1 MIELLQRI
9 GRWLLEPLRRAL
21 ERGFGARLNPLNHL
35 GALTIYFFWV
45 VLISGIWLFIFFRTS
60 VEGAYESVEY
70 LTHEQWYLGGVMRSL
85 HRYASDAA
93 VITVALHMLRE
104 FAYDRHR
111 GMRWFSWVTGI
122 PLLWLVIPLGITGY
136 WLVWDQLGW
145 YVALTSAE
153 LMDALPIF
161 SESMAR
167 NFLSDVSLSD
177 RFFTL
182 MAFMHLIGLPLFLVF
197 GIWLHVLRING
208 PRINPPR
215 ALMAGSLAAMTVLS
229 FAFPA
234 VSQGEVD
241 MSTVPASLGLDWYYL
256 LVYPLAKA
264 WSPGWVWGLVVG
276 FSLLLCSLPW
286 VAPLRGKSP
295 ARVDLDNCNGCA
307 RCADDCPF
315 GAITMLPRSD
325 GKAYEVEAV
334 VDPALCMSCGLC
346 TGACPT
352 ATPFRRHSELVPG
365 IDMPDMPAA
374 ALRESILQAAARLAG
389 QRRILVFG
397 CRENAQTR
405 RMQAVVNDT
414 ETASLDLICSG
425 HLPPPFLDFILSRNL
440 ADGVVVAGCPGGDC
454 QYRFGTDW
462 TSLRMARQRDPHL
475 RKRVDSARL
484 ALAWEDRWQGCKDL
498 PDVVAAL
505 RATLPTAGQAGA
517 PSTPR
522 RPSAVLRRAL
532 AAAAYGVF
540 FALVAWLSVWPRF
553 QLLDTGHA
561 MVSLSFSHAGQRIR
575 ECRKLTQEELNQLPP
590 NMRKPEDC
598 PRERLP
604 VRVFFAVD
612 DTTLFDRTLTP
623 TGLWHDGSATVYQR
637 LEVPAGKQELF
648 IGMNERGQADGFD
661 YSLTQAVD
669 LAPGQHAVVE
679 FDSERGAFELRLE

>member
-1 MIELLQRI
+1 LSSATD
-9 GRWLLEPLRRAL
+9 RAL
-21 ERGFGARLNPLNHL
+21 AAGDPAARPGARLRRQAQPLNHL

-167 NFLSDVSLSD
+167 NFLSDASLSD

-182 MAFMHLIGLPLFLVF
+182 MAFKHLIGLPLFLVF

-215 ALMAGSLAAMTVLS
+215 TLMAGSLAAMTVLS

-276 FSLLLCSLPW
+276 FSLLLCCLPW

-365 IDMPDMPAA
+365 IDMPDLPAA

-389 QRRILVFG
+389 QRRIWSSAAG
-397 CRENAQTR
+397 RTR
-405 RMQAVVNDT
+405 R
-414 ETASLDLICSG
+414 
-425 HLPPPFLDFILSRNL
+425 
-440 ADGVVVAGCPGGDC
+440 PG
-454 QYRFGTDW
+454 
-462 TSLRMARQRDPHL
+462 A
-475 RKRVDSARL
+475 
-484 ALAWEDRWQGCKDL
+484 
-498 PDVVAAL
+498 
-505 RATLPTAGQAGA
+505 
-517 PSTPR
+517 
-522 RPSAVLRRAL
+522 
-532 AAAAYGVF
+532 
-540 FALVAWLSVWPRF
+540 
-553 QLLDTGHA
+553 
-561 MVSLSFSHAGQRIR
+561 
-575 ECRKLTQEELNQLPP
+575 
-590 NMRKPEDC
+590 
-598 PRERLP
+598 
-604 VRVFFAVD
+604 
-612 DTTLFDRTLTP
+612 
-623 TGLWHDGSATVYQR
+623 
-637 LEVPAGKQELF
+637 
-648 IGMNERGQADGFD
+648 
-661 YSLTQAVD
+661 
-669 LAPGQHAVVE
+669 
-679 FDSERGAFELRLE
+679 